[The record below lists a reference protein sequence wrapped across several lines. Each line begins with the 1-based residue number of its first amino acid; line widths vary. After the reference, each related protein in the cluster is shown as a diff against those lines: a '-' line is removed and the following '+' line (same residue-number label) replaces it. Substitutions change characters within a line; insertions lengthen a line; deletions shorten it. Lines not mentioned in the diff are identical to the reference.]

1 MKKII
6 AALSGVLILTF
17 SLTSFSDNTELDQM
31 LIDISPVTQNIS
43 FDKNNEV
50 NGKETYSMN
59 GLHVSILL
67 LWLLLSVFMSAFTQ
81 SVSHLMKFVF
91 ICIPIFFYMNTQ
103 ADDASMT
110 MYYIFA
116 AYISEWIV
124 SLVLTIRFRYESS
137 VNVSIPIFMFISGLG
152 QKASLES
159 MDEIF
164 IEYIDKMDIEEERN
178 PRISSLVSV
187 IKKER
192 FLTQVQ
198 HGIIVLHK
206 SNTWEKI

>member
-116 AYISEWIV
+116 AYIAEWIV

>member
-1 MKKII
+1 MLKII
-6 AALSGVLILTF
+6 SVLSGVLILTF

-50 NGKETYSMN
+50 NGKDTSSIN
-59 GLHVSILL
+59 GFNVSIILL
-67 LWLLLSVFMSAFTQ
+67 IFLLSVFMSAFTQ
-81 SVSHLMKFVF
+81 SVSHLMKCVF
-91 ICIPIFFYMNTQ
+91 ICIPIYFYMYTQ
-103 ADDASMT
+103 TDDASMT
-110 MYYIFA
+110 IYYILA
-116 AYISEWIV
+116 AYIAEWIV

-164 IEYIDKMDIEEERN
+164 IEYIDKTDIEEERN